1 MSDSRIQAFLNLGKG
16 RMGSVD
22 SPKWDEIVESMST
35 VGQRPF
41 VLDNRQG
48 VIALA
53 GRGAGKSF
61 GMAAKFHRP
70 SAAHPGCSSV
80 FVSLSGAR
88 AREILSPGIWKLNE
102 KFGLG
107 ITERMKDN
115 SFVWPNGYRVL
126 LRGCSDGIEAA
137 KRRGTPWVL
146 AGWDEVASISNA
158 LLRVDIHECV
168 EPRLADY
175 DGKWFCGG
183 TPGPIEVGYWHELST
198 GIAGYPVHTWD
209 ARTNPHMNATRFML
223 DTLQRMNGVPARE
236 QWPSHCHSLMDLIND
251 PKCWHLLP
259 ASFVREYLGKWVQD
273 LTALVYRLT
282 SRNNY
287 QTLPLEPNLFT
298 IGCDLGSYNEEDP
311 NLKKLDKAAITVAVS
326 HSSLPNIWLPKSWKL
341 KEVDL
346 DILHDQLVDVR
357 KDYPKSVVHIDSSSA
372 GKLVELTFKK
382 WGIPI
387 KPAVK
392 GPKLRRIQLMQ
403 SAIRSGDLQLKQ
415 DECMDLRSEAV
426 RLVFN
431 DDRDNHSEV
440 CEDDAWDSA
449 LMAAMPH
456 FGDQTALPPEPP
468 QPGTPE
474 WHALQELKEFEAAL
488 EQAQEQARGRR

>member
-1 MSDSRIQAFLNLGKG
+1 
-16 RMGSVD
+16 MGSVD
-22 SPKWDEIVESMST
+22 SPKWAEIVESMSP

-41 VLDNRQG
+41 VLDQRQG
-48 VIALA
+48 AIALA

-70 SAAHPGCSSV
+70 SASHPGCSSV

-88 AREILSPGIWKLNE
+88 AREILSPGIWKLND
-102 KFGLG
+102 KFQLG

-146 AGWDEVASISNA
+146 AGWDEVASINNA
-158 LLRVDIHECV
+158 LLHVDIHECV

-183 TPGPIEVGYWHELST
+183 TPGPIETGYWHQLST

-209 ARTNPHMNATRFML
+209 ARSNPHMNATKFML
-223 DTLQRMNGVPARE
+223 DTLQRMQAVPARE
-236 QWPSHCHSLMDLIND
+236 TWPSDCHTLMDIINN
-251 PKCWHLLP
+251 PKHWHLLP
-259 ASFVREYLGKWVQD
+259 ARFVREYLGKWVQD
-273 LTALVYRLT
+273 LTALIYRLT

-287 QTLPLEPNLFT
+287 QTLPIDPNYWT

-311 NLKKLDKAAITVAVS
+311 ALKKLDKAAITVAAS
-326 HSSLPNIWLPKSWKL
+326 HSSLPNIWVPRSYKL
-341 KEVDL
+341 KEVDI
-346 DILHDQLVDVR
+346 DILHDELVAVR
-357 KDYPKSVVHIDSSSA
+357 KDFPEAAVHIDSSSA

-387 KPAVK
+387 QAAKK
-392 GPKLRRIQLMQ
+392 GPKLRRIQLVQ
-403 SAIRSGDLQLKQ
+403 SSIHNGNLQLLQ
-415 DECMDLRSEAV
+415 DECMDFRSECI

-431 DDRDNHSEV
+431 EERTDHSEV
-440 CEDDAWDSA
+440 CEDDAADSL
-449 LMAAMPH
+449 LMACVPH
-456 FGDQTALPPEPP
+456 FGDHAPAPAPEPVR
-468 QPGTPE
+468 GSPE
-474 WHALQELKEFEAAL
+474 WLAREELREFERAMEAA
-488 EQAQEQARGRR
+488 QAGAAQGRR